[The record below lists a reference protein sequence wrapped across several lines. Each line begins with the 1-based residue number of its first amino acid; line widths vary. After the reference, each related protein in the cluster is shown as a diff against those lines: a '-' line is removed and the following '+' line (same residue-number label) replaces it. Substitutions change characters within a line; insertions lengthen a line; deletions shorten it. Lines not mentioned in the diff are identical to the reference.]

1 MASIIIKI
9 GDQMSYQD
17 LNRLRAQIV
26 KNLLQQG
33 IPVFAS
39 YTEDSRQIDSVVS
52 QTDMTTP
59 GVSASTPNVS

>member
-1 MASIIIKI
+1 MASIILKI

-17 LNRLRAQIV
+17 LNRLRTQIV
-26 KNLLQQG
+26 KNLLKQG

-39 YTEDSRQIDSVVS
+39 WTEDPRQIDSVVS

-59 GVSASTPNVS
+59 NVSAAT